1 MVRMLEVLAVATLTA
16 LATAL
21 GVIPVWALGADAER
35 WRPALTGFAGG
46 AMAVAAVVGLL
57 EPALDRGTATEVAGG
72 FLAGVLFLVATRVAI
87 GTRRGLGRD
96 QRSAML
102 IFGVLLVHSLPEG
115 FAIGT
120 AYASEEAGL
129 GLFVVVAIA
138 LQNIPE
144 GTGVALPMAAAGASV
159 YRQARAAVMTSVP
172 QPIGAGIAFVLVQQ
186 IESLLP
192 ISFGFAAGAMAML
205 VLVELGPRRRT
216 AGGWAVGFLVG
227 GGLMLAIGSA
237 AGV

>member
-1 MVRMLEVLAVATLTA
+1 MLEVFAVATLTA

-35 WRPALTGFAGG
+35 WRPALTGFAAG
-46 AMAVAAVVGLL
+46 AMGVAAIFGLL
-57 EPALDRGTATEVAGG
+57 LPALDRGTPLEAGG
-72 FLAGVLFLVATRVAI
+72 GFVVGIAFLVVARVAL
-87 GTRRGLGRD
+87 GTRQGLGRD

-102 IFGVLLVHSLPEG
+102 IFGVLFVHSLPEG

-144 GTGVALPMAAAGASV
+144 GTGVALPMAATGASV
-159 YRQARAAVMTSVP
+159 PRQAWAAVLTSVP
-172 QPIGAGIAFVLVQQ
+172 QPIGACIAFVLVEQ
-186 IESLLP
+186 ITGLLP
-192 ISFGFAAGAMAML
+192 ISFGFAAGAMATL
-205 VLVELGPRRRT
+205 VVVELGPAQATR
-216 AGGWAVGFLVG
+216 AGWPAGCLIGAA
-227 GGLMLAIGSA
+227 LMLALGLVTGI
-237 AGV
+237 

>member
-1 MVRMLEVLAVATLTA
+1 MLEVFLVATLTA
-16 LATAL
+16 FATAL
-21 GVIPVWALGADAER
+21 GVIPVWALGSDAER
-35 WRPALTGFAGG
+35 WRPGLTGFAGG
-46 AMAVAAVVGLL
+46 AMAVAAIVGLL
-57 EPALDRGTATEVAGG
+57 EPALDRGTLLEVASG
-72 FLAGVLFLVATRVAI
+72 FLAGVLFLLMTRAAL
-87 GTRRGLGRD
+87 GTRGGLGRD

-129 GLFVVVAIA
+129 ALFVVVAIA

-159 YRQARAAVMTSVP
+159 SRQAWAAVMTSVP
-172 QPIGAGIAFVLVQQ
+172 QPIGACVAFVLVEQ
-186 IESLLP
+186 IRGLLP
-192 ISFGFAAGAMAML
+192 VSFGFAAGAMAML
-205 VLVELGPRRRT
+205 VVMELQPHRPTVGD
-216 AGGWAVGFLVG
+216 WAVGFALG
-227 GGLMLAIGSA
+227 AGLMLALGAA

>member
-1 MVRMLEVLAVATLTA
+1 MLEVLAAATLTA

-21 GVIPVWALGADAER
+21 GVIPVWALGSDAER

-46 AMAVAAVVGLL
+46 AMAVAAIVGLL
-57 EPALDRGTATEVAGG
+57 EPALDRGSLAEVAWG
-72 FLAGVLFLVATRVAI
+72 FLAGVAFLLVTRLAL
-87 GTRRGLGRD
+87 GTRHGLGRD

-102 IFGVLLVHSLPEG
+102 IFGVLFVHSLPEG

-144 GTGVALPMAAAGASV
+144 GTGVALPMAASGASV
-159 YRQARAAVMTSVP
+159 SRQAWAAVMTSVP
-172 QPIGAGIAFVLVQQ
+172 QPIGACIAFLLVQE
-186 IESLLP
+186 IASLLP
-192 ISFGFAAGAMAML
+192 ISFGFAAGAMLML
-205 VLVELGPRRRT
+205 VVMELRPRT
-216 AGGWAVGFLVG
+216 PTIGGWAIGFSIG
-227 GGLMLAIGSA
+227 AGLMLAIGSA